1 MSTTLADLKADI
13 QDITENTFTTAQLNL
28 FIKQTEQKLL
38 NTVEIPALH
47 VVDTSS
53 SLTADTATLTAP
65 TGYLY
70 TISIAINHGN
80 EITFLL
86 PKDPSFIQEAY
97 PSTLTGNQGKPKH
110 YAQYGQNK
118 LVFGPTPD
126 AAYNLVH
133 TYAKYPDSITK
144 DDDGTNTTWLGD
156 NMDMALL
163 YGSLIEAAIF
173 MKAEADVIAM
183 YKEQFN
189 TALKLFK
196 MLGDGRLNSDSYR
209 NGSPKVEVL

>member
-53 SLTADTATLTAP
+53 LVAGTATLTAP

-70 TISIAINHGN
+70 TISMAIDDSGN
-80 EITFLL
+80 DTPNTVTFLL

-97 PSTLTGNQGKPKH
+97 PSTLEGNQGKPKH

-144 DDDGTNTTWLGD
+144 DDNGTNTTWLGD

-209 NGSPKVEVL
+209 NGSP